1 MTEISA
7 VPAYNP
13 YLRALAHTHPQ
24 RSTTTLGKHSWDKGG
39 AFLAEFVSGQPY
51 DRTRRVRVW
60 KLEEKQTDV
69 NLALAM
75 YRDAASGRYQQ
86 LVVCSND
93 SDIAPALA
101 AIREDFPTI
110 VLGVVTPRRPPVE
123 GEAIRRVSV
132 ELSSRAD
139 WTRQYIS

>member
-1 MTEISA
+1 M
-7 VPAYNP
+7 P
-13 YLRALAHTHPQ
+13 
-24 RSTTTLGKHSWDKGG
+24 
-39 AFLAEFVSGQPY
+39 EFVSGQPY

-75 YRDAASGRYQQ
+75 YRDAASARYQQ

-93 SDIAPALA
+93 SDIAPVLA

-123 GEAIRRVSV
+123 GESDRRVSV
-132 ELSSRAD
+132 SLSSRAD
-139 WTRQYIS
+139 WTRQYILDDELAAAQLPATHGFRRAPG